1 METEVLKSKIEAV
14 LFITSKAMQ
23 VEEIAQILE
32 IEEEQAQEALLD
44 LMFDYSSR
52 NGALEI
58 DDEDGYISLHEFS
71 YD

>member
-44 LMFDYSSR
+44 
-52 NGALEI
+52 
-58 DDEDGYISLHEFS
+58 
-71 YD
+71 